1 MQHFPLSVSGM
12 WAYVQELRF
21 VEFVRKAL
29 DTLNQ
34 KSQGGANLMTLEA
47 VRLRLLDTLT
57 VKLMLKENKSVSLK
71 SLGIVTVRLKL
82 LGTMTVNQLK
92 LDAVFVTLLDT
103 VPAMT
108 QDTE

>member
-71 SLGIVTVRLKL
+71 SLDIVTVRLKL